1 MSRKR
6 LSRRHR
12 WTGILLLLPLIA
24 WAASG
29 LVFLIQPGYEQAYE
43 QLSVRQYAVNDELS
57 ILPQPTW
64 REIRYFQTILGNHL
78 LVREPDGWQHLYAET
93 GETWPLPD
101 ASEIGTLLED
111 AFSSNPER
119 YGNVISVDGNRIVTD
134 TGVELSLH
142 WPTLSISQ
150 RGRDSRWIDR
160 IYSIHYLQWTG
171 VPALDKLLGI
181 FGLGLLIYI
190 SFNGARMAFPRLGPR
205 RRRSNS
211 GETEQ

>member
-1 MSRKR
+1 MSRQR

-12 WTGILLLLPLIA
+12 WTGILLLLPLTA

-43 QLSVRQYAVNDELS
+43 QLAVRQYAMSGELPV
-57 ILPQPTW
+57 LPRQSW
-64 REIRYFQTILGNHL
+64 REIRYFQTVLGKHL
-78 LVREPDGWQHLYAET
+78 LVREPDGWHHLHAES

-101 ASEIGTLLED
+101 ATGIAALLED

-119 YGNVISVDGNRIVTD
+119 YGNVISVDGNRINTD

-171 VPALDKLLGI
+171 VAALDKLLGI
-181 FGLGLLIYI
+181 FGLGLLFYM
-190 SFNGARMAFPRLGPR
+190 SFNGVRMAFPRMGPQR
-205 RRRSNS
+205 RQTNS
-211 GETEQ
+211 GDSEQ

>member
-57 ILPQPTW
+57 VLPQQSW
-64 REIRYFQTILGNHL
+64 REIRYFQTILGKHL
-78 LVREPDGWQHLYAET
+78 LVREPDGWQHLHAET

-101 ASEIGTLLED
+101 ATDMAALLED

-119 YGNVISVDGNRIVTD
+119 YGNVISVNGNRISTH

-171 VPALDKLLGI
+171 VAVLDKLLGI
-181 FGLGLLIYI
+181 FGLGLLIYM
-190 SFNGARMAFPRLGPR
+190 SFNGARMAFPRLEPQR
-205 RRRSNS
+205 RRTNS
-211 GETEQ
+211 GETD